1 MAAGAVGTTAAVDT
15 YGAVVVVGAAA
26 TVGTSGAAATAGLF
40 GVAEVGV
47 AVAFAGAAEAAGHPP
62 VVLGE
67 VVNGPLH
74 QAASHGRCAGV
85 GGYCSLGY
93 PLHPD
98 FGILL

>member
-1 MAAGAVGTTAAVDT
+1 MAAGAGGTTAAVDT
-15 YGAVVVVGAAA
+15 YGAFVVVGAAA
-26 TVGTSGAAATAGLF
+26 TAGIF
-40 GVAEVGV
+40 GVAEVAV
-47 AVAFAGAAEAAGHPP
+47 AVAFAGAAEAAGHPL